1 MMHVQRI
8 LSNNAVIAEVDGGE
22 VVALGPGIGFRHKRG
37 QELADAEVERIF
49 RPSSAEPIERLSA
62 FLAELPPA
70 HLDAALEICEL
81 ATAQLSI
88 PLGQAP
94 VIAIADHLSFAIQRQ
109 QEGLA
114 IEYPL
119 AWEITQLY
127 PDHAAV
133 GRQALRI
140 VHRRLAV
147 RLPDEEAVS
156 FAMHLINA
164 QAATDP
170 RSLPGARQLTL
181 VGQVFDVIESAF
193 GITVDRESMSAAR
206 FVTHLRYVFARIERH
221 AQLGDTP
228 NELLRSIGENFSEEL
243 ACAHR
248 IAYLIRLGL
257 GTGTTVDE
265 VAFVALHVARLVG
278 DARGSD
284 AGGG

>member
-1 MMHVQRI
+1 MMYIRWI
-8 LSNNAVIAEVDGGE
+8 LSNNAVIAEADGGE
-22 VVALGPGIGFRHKRG
+22 VVALGPGIGSRHKRG
-37 QELADAEVERIF
+37 EELPESEVERIF
-49 RPSSAEPIERLSA
+49 RPSPTEPIERLSA
-62 FLAELPPA
+62 FLAELPTA
-70 HLDAALEICEL
+70 HLEAALEICEL

-94 VIAIADHLSFAIQRQ
+94 VIAIADHLDFAIRRQ
-109 QEGLA
+109 QEELRV
-114 IEYPL
+114 EYPL

-127 PDHAAV
+127 PDHTAI
-133 GRQALRI
+133 GRQAIRI
-140 VHRRLAV
+140 VEHRLGV

-170 RSLPGARQLTL
+170 GSLPGARQLAL
-181 VGQVFDVIESAF
+181 VGQVFDVIESSF
-193 GITVDRESMSAAR
+193 GIAVDRESMSSAR

-228 NELLRSIGENFSEEL
+228 NELLGSIGENFSEEL

-257 GTGTTVDE
+257 GTGVSTDE

-278 DARGSD
+278 DARG
-284 AGGG
+284 G